1 MLLKSLFTA
10 AFAVT
15 IAGTSAIVLTAPA
28 RAQDVQA
35 ELLGFH
41 QLCDRGDRKACVG
54 FGMILGRMQERHAE
68 WRRVHPEWFWWE
80 R

>member
-1 MLLKSLFTA
+1 MIMKFVLTA
-10 AFAVT
+10 ACAVA
-15 IAGTSAIVLTAPA
+15 IAGTSAIVSNTPA

-35 ELLGFH
+35 ELIGFH
-41 QLCDRGDRKACVG
+41 QLCERGDRKACVR

-68 WRRVHPEWFWWE
+68 WRRSHPDWFWWE